1 MPKSLAAGR
10 IFKMINR
17 IQLVRQQGQGLI
29 EILMTV
35 LFIGIGVVA
44 LIKLQNYL
52 SNSNDLAYQRSD
64 AVRIATRQ
72 VEILRDFQVINN
84 TSGYTSYQGIAT
96 GSTTVTGANTTYTVS
111 WTVTSYTNPTYKV
124 INITV
129 SWTDR
134 YNEAQSVNMVAS
146 VAGIDPSSSATIM

>member
-1 MPKSLAAGR
+1 MQRPLAPGR
-10 IFKMINR
+10 IFNMMKRN
-17 IQLVRQQGQGLI
+17 QQGKQRGQGLI

-52 SNSNDLAYQRSD
+52 SSTNDAAYQRSD

-72 VEILRDFQVINN
+72 IEVLQDFQVVNN
-84 TSGYTSYQGIAT
+84 TSGYTSYQGIT
-96 GSTTVTGANTTYTVS
+96 SGSSTVTGANTTYTVS
-111 WTVTSYTNPTYKV
+111 WTVSSFTNPTYKT
-124 INITV
+124 INVTV

-134 YNEAQSVNMVAS
+134 YNVAQSVNVVS
-146 VAGIDPSSSATIM
+146 VVAGIEPSSSATIM

>member
-1 MPKSLAAGR
+1 
-10 IFKMINR
+10 MINR
-17 IQLVRQQGQGLI
+17 IQLTRQQGLGLI

-52 SNSNDLAYQRSD
+52 SNSNDVAYERSD

-72 VEILRDFQVINN
+72 IEILRDFQVINN

-96 GSTTVTGANTTYTVS
+96 GSTTVTGTNTTYTVS

-134 YNEAQSVNMVAS
+134 YNVAQSVNMVAS
-146 VAGIDPSSSATIM
+146 VASIDPSSSATIM